1 MLKNIA
7 GIIRIGR
14 NAFLLGNRVFVS
26 RHEELTGT
34 LYSHNGEE
42 AERNKQPLSRF
53 LKAEPAGYAAAYG
66 FGHLAVGDAVASG
79 AGCGLRADR
88 AAA

>member
-42 AERNKQPLSRF
+42 AERNKVRF
-53 LKAEPAGYAAAYG
+53 DVRK
-66 FGHLAVGDAVASG
+66 
-79 AGCGLRADR
+79 LRTQNH
-88 AAA
+88 